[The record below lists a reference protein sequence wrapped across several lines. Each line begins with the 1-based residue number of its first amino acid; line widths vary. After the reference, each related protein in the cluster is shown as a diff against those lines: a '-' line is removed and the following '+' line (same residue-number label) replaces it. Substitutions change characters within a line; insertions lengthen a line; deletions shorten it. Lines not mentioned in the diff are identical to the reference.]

1 MDQVQDLFGT
11 WAAGWSGHALGL
23 RRNRRIDRSAANGR
37 SVEEPR
43 VVAHRRNRLRAG
55 HLGRYL
61 VGVADSSET
70 DPQLVARALGGNVA
84 AWQALVERYGG
95 LVFATARKAGLS
107 RDDAED
113 AAQTVFASL
122 LQSLGAVRDVERLA
136 KWLIV
141 TTKREA
147 WRMQRVRKRH
157 TGGGSDVIDAVAEER
172 RAVDEGD
179 EESARHERRQTVL
192 RALGSIDA
200 RCQELLRAMFL
211 GAGEGDYTAIS
222 ERFGIAA
229 NSVGPIR
236 NRCLRRLLGALEE
249 LGFEP
254 SEHGFPGVP
263 SPSG

>member
-1 MDQVQDLFGT
+1 M
-11 WAAGWSGHALGL
+11 
-23 RRNRRIDRSAANGR
+23 
-37 SVEEPR
+37 
-43 VVAHRRNRLRAG
+43 AHRRNRLRAG
-55 HLGRYL
+55 HLRRYL
-61 VGVADSSET
+61 VDVADSSET

>member
-1 MDQVQDLFGT
+1 MQDLFGT

-23 RRNRRIDRSAANGR
+23 RPILRIDGSATNGR
-37 SVEEPR
+37 SADRTR
-43 VVAHRRNRLRAG
+43 VAVNPFDRLRDG
-55 HLGRYL
+55 HIRRYL
-61 VGVADSSET
+61 VGVVDSPET

-95 LVFATARKAGLS
+95 LVFATARKAGLT

-122 LQSLGAVRDVERLA
+122 LQSLGAVRDVDRLA

-157 TGGGSDVIDAVAEER
+157 SGGGSDVIDVVVEER
-172 RAVDEGD
+172 RASDEGD
-179 EESARHERRQTVL
+179 DEATRHERRQTVL

-211 GAGEGDYTAIS
+211 GAGEGDYTAIG